1 MKGRLQSVA
10 AALFAHLSQERSVK
24 NSVFKD
30 LLIKWVQELSDK
42 FIAVGQNGYLA
53 IGIGS
58 FNSTMYGYS
67 KTIMTSVVMP
77 VAYVIL
83 ALFFVMELYKAS
95 IKVDGA
101 GGGSSFGAE
110 MVFKV
115 MFRMVLC
122 KVAVDSSLLFME
134 AIYGV
139 GQTIITGIAG
149 VVSSGGISGGMD
161 IAAITAEINSMGL
174 GDQIGML
181 LELVI
186 VKFGVWVILGLVQ
199 IICIARFVE
208 IYVYVAI
215 SPIPIATFP
224 SDDLNQI
231 AKNFLKGFAAVC
243 LQGAF
248 IYLILSFF
256 PILVNANILGDTSAF
271 GLLLYSLILG
281 LGVFSSGRW
290 AKSICNAM

>member
-1 MKGRLQSVA
+1 M
-10 AALFAHLSQERSVK
+10 K

-139 GQTIITGIAG
+139 GQTIVTGIAG
-149 VVSSGGISGGMD
+149 VVSNGAISGGMD

>member
-1 MKGRLQSVA
+1 M
-10 AALFAHLSQERSVK
+10 
-24 NSVFKD
+24 FKD
-30 LLIKWVQELSDK
+30 LLIKWVTELSDK
-42 FIAVGQNGYLA
+42 FIAVGQNEYLA
-53 IGIGS
+53 RGIEA
-58 FNSTMYGYS
+58 FNFTMYNHV
-67 KTIMTSVVMP
+67 KTIMTSVAMP

-83 ALFFVMELYKAS
+83 ALFFVLELYKAS
-95 IKVDGA
+95 IKVEGA
-101 GGGSSFGAE
+101 GGGTSFGAE
-110 MVFKV
+110 IVFRV

-134 AIYGV
+134 AIYSV
-139 GQTIITGIAG
+139 GQTLVTGIAG
-149 VVSSGGISGGMD
+149 VVSNGSITGGMD
-161 IAAITAEINSMGL
+161 IAAITAEINTMDL
-174 GDQIGML
+174 GAQIGMFI
-181 LELVI
+181 ELVI

-199 IICIARFVE
+199 IICIARFIE

-231 AKNFLKGFAAVC
+231 AKNFLKSFAAVC

-256 PILVNANILGDTSAF
+256 PLLVNDNILRDTSAF
-271 GLLLYSLILG
+271 GLLLYSLILAI
-281 LGVFSSGRW
+281 GVFSSGRW

>member
-1 MKGRLQSVA
+1 M
-10 AALFAHLSQERSVK
+10 
-24 NSVFKD
+24 FKD
-30 LLIKWVQELSDK
+30 LLIKWIIEIAEK

-53 IGIGS
+53 ISIGA
-58 FNSTMYGYS
+58 FNSTMYSYV

-77 VAYVIL
+77 IAYVIL

-134 AIYGV
+134 AIYSV
-139 GQTIITGIAG
+139 GQAVVTGIAE
-149 VVSSGGISGGMD
+149 VVSNGSITGGMD
-161 IAAITAEINSMGL
+161 IAAITAEINEMGL

-186 VKFGVWVILGLVQ
+186 IKFGVWIILGLVQ
-199 IICIARFVE
+199 IICIARFIE
-208 IYVYVAI
+208 IYVHVAV

-231 AKNFLKGFAAVC
+231 AKNFLKSFAAVC

-248 IYLILSFF
+248 IYLVLSFF

-271 GLLLYSLILG
+271 GLLLYSLILA

>member
-1 MKGRLQSVA
+1 M
-10 AALFAHLSQERSVK
+10 
-24 NSVFKD
+24 FKD
-30 LLIKWVQELSDK
+30 LLIKWITELYEK
-42 FIAVGQNGYLA
+42 FIDVGQNGYLA
-53 IGIGS
+53 IGIGA
-58 FNSTMYGYS
+58 FNSTMYGYV
-67 KTIMTSVVMP
+67 KIIMENVVMP
-77 VAYVIL
+77 IAYVIL
-83 ALFFVMELYKAS
+83 ALFFALELYKAS

-110 MVFKV
+110 IVFRV

-134 AIYGV
+134 AIYSV
-139 GQTIITGIAG
+139 GQTITTGIAG
-149 VVSSGGISGGMD
+149 VVLTGSISGGMD
-161 IAAITAEINSMGL
+161 LAAITEEINNMGL

-186 VKFGVWVILGLVQ
+186 VKFGVWIILGLVQ
-199 IICIARFVE
+199 IICIARFIE
-208 IYVYVAI
+208 IYVFVAI

-231 AKNFLKGFAAVC
+231 AKNFLKSFAAVC

-271 GLLLYSLILG
+271 GLLLYSLILA